1 MSIDNRNRLY
11 KLSFI
16 ILVDTVASVYYS
28 YIGVLVVI
36 DVHLLDRAIYV
47 LIPIV

>member
-11 KLSFI
+11 KLSF

-36 DVHLLDRAIYV
+36 DVYLLDRAIYV